1 MTGSDHSLKRPTPDL
16 GSLRP
21 MVRDL
26 DYEYVAEEF
35 IDVAEPESP
44 AMPIDTS
51 ERRFILEAGLFDIV
65 VEAELSSLP
74 TDDERLDRLE
84 NVVRSVE
91 SLIPVTRYAWFEGSK
106 ETRKRELS
114 TRMYRREIE
123 QTVDWMLPRLQRDID
138 AYRARIVALRAA
150 IGEGST

>member
-1 MTGSDHSLKRPTPDL
+1 MSRSDHSLERHTPDL

-35 IDVAEPESP
+35 IEVALPESL
-44 AMPIDTS
+44 AMPTDTS
-51 ERRFILEAGLFDIV
+51 ECRFVLEAGLFDIV

-74 TDDERLDRLE
+74 TDEARLSRLE
-84 NVVRSVE
+84 DAVRSVE
-91 SLIPVTRYAWFEGSK
+91 SLIPVTRYAWFDGSK

-123 QTVDWMLPRLQRDID
+123 QTADWMLPRLQRDID
-138 AYRARIVALRAA
+138 AYRARIAALRGA

>member
-1 MTGSDHSLKRPTPDL
+1 MTGSDRLARATHSDL

-35 IDVAEPESP
+35 IDVAVPESP
-44 AMPIDTS
+44 AMPTDTS

-74 TDDERLDRLE
+74 TDEERLDRLE
-84 NVVRSVE
+84 DAVRSVE
-91 SLIPVTRYAWFEGSK
+91 SLIPVTRYAWFDGSK

>member
-74 TDDERLDRLE
+74 TDEERLDRLE

-91 SLIPVTRYAWFEGSK
+91 SLIPVTRYAWFDGSK